1 MTNATQP
8 AIAGKPDASLP
19 APDTTG
25 ATGPWHP
32 PRQKPIATLLLAL
45 ALLLAV
51 AIVLQVWGIGPFSGN
66 SQMTDNALVRG
77 RTVVI
82 APQVSGYVNRV
93 LVRDYDTVAAGQILA
108 VIDDDIYRAR
118 VEQAEANLDVQLAAL
133 ANSRQ
138 ARAARASGIASE
150 EAAAAD
156 ASAQL
161 LRAKADM
168 ARAVDLVADGSISIR
183 ERDQTAAA
191 LAQAEARLRQ
201 ATAKSDIARQD
212 LRTVDVGR
220 GGLAA
225 QVKVAQA
232 QLRLARIDLLHT
244 VIRAP
249 EAGQLGEIHARLG
262 QFVTNGTALLE
273 IVPPERWVIAQ
284 FKEGQT
290 DRIAIGQKASIAVDA
305 LGGRRLTGRVS
316 HIAPATGWEFAV
328 LKPDNATG
336 NFVKVPQRLGIL
348 IRIDQSQ
355 PLAARLRPGM
365 SVDARVELSSGR

>member
-1 MTNATQP
+1 MVT
-8 AIAGKPDASLP
+8 I
-19 APDTTG
+19 
-25 ATGPWHP
+25 
-32 PRQKPIATLLLAL
+32 LLAL

-93 LVRDYDTVAAGQILA
+93 LVRDYDTVAAGQVL
-108 VIDDDIYRAR
+108 VLIDDDIYRAR

-138 ARAARASGIASE
+138 ARAARASGVAIE
-150 EAAAAD
+150 DAAAAD
-156 ASAQL
+156 ASEQL

-168 ARAVDLVADGSISIR
+168 ARAIDLVGDGSISIR

-191 LAQAEARLRQ
+191 LAQAESGLRQ
-201 ATAKSDIARQD
+201 ATAKTEIARQD
-212 LRTVDVGR
+212 LKTVDVGR
-220 GGLAA
+220 GGLEA
-225 QVKVAQA
+225 QVKVARA

-249 EAGQLGEIHARLG
+249 EAGQLGEIHVRRG

-290 DRIAIGQKASIAVDA
+290 DRMAIGQRATIAVDA
-305 LGGRRLTGRVS
+305 LGGQRLSGRVS

-336 NFVKVPQRLGIL
+336 NFIKVPQRLGIL
-348 IRIDQSQ
+348 IRIDPGQT
-355 PLAARLRPGM
+355 LAVRLRPGM
-365 SVDARVELSSGR
+365 SVDARVELSAAP

>member
-1 MTNATQP
+1 MTDAAQPTATLP
-8 AIAGKPDASLP
+8 SSALAPEPDASG
-19 APDTTG
+19 T
-25 ATGPWHP
+25 TGPWHP
-32 PRQKPIATLLLAL
+32 PRQKPVVTILLAL

-82 APQVSGYVNRV
+82 APQVSGYVNRA
-93 LVRDYDTVAAGQILA
+93 LVRDYDTVATGQVLA
-108 VIDDDIYRAR
+108 LIDDDIYRAR

-138 ARAARASGIASE
+138 ARAARTSGIAGE
-150 EAAAAD
+150 DAAAKD

-168 ARAVDLVADGSISIR
+168 ARAIDLVGDGSISIR

-191 LAQAEARLRQ
+191 LAQAESGLRQ
-201 ATAKSDIARQD
+201 ATAKSEIARQD
-212 LRTVDVGR
+212 LKTVDVGR
-220 GGLAA
+220 GGLEA
-225 QVKVAQA
+225 QVKVARA

-249 EAGQLGEIHARLG
+249 EAGQLGEIHVRRG

-273 IVPPERWVIAQ
+273 IVPAERWVIAQ

-290 DRIAIGQKASIAVDA
+290 DRIAIGQRATIAVDA
-305 LGGRRLTGRVS
+305 LGGRRLSGRVA

-348 IRIDQSQ
+348 IRIDPGQQ
-355 PLAARLRPGM
+355 LAGRLRPGM
-365 SVDARVELSSGR
+365 SVDARVTVAP